1 MKIYLFTVIL
11 GLVWTASPMVI
22 YSEQYSDSAIYNIE
36 VYQDFIIQTEDQII
50 SSDSFHADSN
60 IYLSRITD
68 TVVYVRFEL
77 LNITEAPNLGISGD
91 IDKLVAKAV
100 FSDSTSFDDYFEN
113 FVQQYNETME
123 QNPEMRS
130 QSGWFDQRTLTVSY
144 NANYLLSL
152 GIHFFSFLGGA
163 HPSHGTR
170 YLNFNLESGDSLILQ
185 NIFNAEGFAELNELG
200 EKKFRELHS
209 IPPDTNINDFGFWFD
224 QDSFYLN
231 HNFYFDSAGM
241 HFLYNPYEIAC
252 YAAGY
257 TQLDFSWEELK
268 GLTDSG
274 SIIYSIINK
283 IIEP

>member
-11 GLVWTASPMVI
+11 GLALTAFPTVI
-22 YSEQYSDSAIYNIE
+22 SSEQYSDSAIYNIE
-36 VYQDFIIQTEDQII
+36 VYQDFVIRTEDHII
-50 SSDSFHADSN
+50 SSDSFDADSN

-68 TVVYVRFEL
+68 TVIDVRFEL
-77 LNITEAPNLGISGD
+77 LNITEAPNMGSAGD
-91 IDKLVAKAV
+91 IDALVAKAV
-100 FSDSTSFDDYFEN
+100 FSDSISFDDYFEN

-123 QNPEMRS
+123 QNPEMKL
-130 QSGWFDQRTLTVSY
+130 QSGWFDQRTLTVTY
-144 NANYLLSL
+144 NANYLLST
-152 GIHFFSFLGGA
+152 GIHYFSFLGGA

-185 NIFNAEGFAELNELG
+185 NIFNNQGLAELNELG

-231 HNFYFDSAGM
+231 HNFYFDSTGM

-257 TQLDFSWEELK
+257 TQLDFSWQELK
-268 GLTDSG
+268 ELTDPT
-274 SIIYSIINK
+274 SIIYLIIKQN
-283 IIEP
+283 